1 MSKISLKNIL
11 KKTFKKKN
19 SKKTSKKK
27 VKKIITKKVKKKV
40 KKKVIKQK
48 KHGDNR
54 GYLRETFR
62 KKIIKWDNLIFDYC
76 TTSKKNVLRGFH
88 FQHKFQQAKFVS
100 VLKGKILDCVV
111 DLRKKSKTFGK
122 SFSII
127 LSEKNSTS
135 LYIPEGFAHGFA
147 CLSNF
152 CTVYYKC
159 TNYRDKESEVTI
171 KWNDKDLKIDW
182 PIKKPILSKKDK
194 EGMPFFRF

>member
-1 MSKISLKNIL
+1 MLVINTKLKGL
-11 KKTFKKKN
+11 
-19 SKKTSKKK
+19 
-27 VKKIITKKVKKKV
+27 
-40 KKKVIKQK
+40 KVIKQK

-88 FQHKFQQAKFVS
+88 YQHKFQQAKFVS

-135 LYIPEGFAHGFA
+135 LYIPEGFAHAYFSYSNLNIIYYK
-147 CLSNF
+147 LSN
-152 CTVYYKC
+152 YYYPKFEDGVLWD
-159 TNYRDKESEVTI
+159 DKKI
-171 KWNDKDLKIDW
+171 KTRW
-182 PIKKPILSKKDK
+182 PTKNPIVSPKDK
-194 EGMPFFRF
+194 KLKSFLEFKKIYKGL